1 MGGRFLGVAAF
12 CLALCVPARAV
23 ERPPQ
28 FVVMAFDNCTELER
42 WKELS
47 EFAAEM
53 NRSGDPVHFTFFV
66 SGINFLADD
75 KAGLY
80 QPPNRRRGA
89 SQIGFGGTPEDV
101 AQRVAYINDLYRNG
115 HEIASHAVGH
125 FDGRGWSAADW
136 TQEFSS
142 FRELLTNVA
151 ANNGLDSAVK
161 FAFPPSEVIGFRAP
175 YLDTSPGL
183 YVALKDNAFRY
194 DTSGDNFPENWPEKI
209 GDLWRFNLVQ
219 LKLADSGRRALSMD
233 YNFLAAQ
240 SGGVVDRARRDA
252 FREEM
257 LQTYL
262 AYFRS
267 NYAGDRAPLN
277 IGHHFFDY
285 QDGAYREALETF
297 ARMVCGLP
305 EVRCATYAELADFM
319 DRLDVPTLE
328 AYRNGD
334 FTHAAAPALNV
345 ALNLGTSETAARA
358 PDNESPRIQAS
369 GSPSIASQV
378 HDFRPRAPRFGELQ
392 ARRSA
397 PSEVAETG
405 EPESDSIQ
413 ADPALPRRR
422 HLTRLP
428 VEQAALTAAYG
439 ESIQADPALP
449 RRRHLTRLPVE
460 QAALTGADGE
470 SIQADPVPPRRR
482 HLTRLP
488 PEQGA
493 LAGAEGESIQADPA
507 LPRRRHLTRL
517 PAVHASAAGLRVKAG
532 SEFQS
537 Q

>member
-12 CLALCVPARAV
+12 CLALCAPARAV

-47 EFAAEM
+47 EFAADM
-53 NRSGDPVHFTFFV
+53 NRSGEPLHFTFFV

-89 SQIGFGGTPEDV
+89 SQIGFGGTAEDV

-136 TQEFSS
+136 AQEFSS

-183 YVALKDNAFRY
+183 YVALKDNSFRY

-240 SGGVVDRARRDA
+240 SGGVVDPARRDA

-267 NYAGDRAPLN
+267 NYAGNRAPLN

-319 DRLDVPTLE
+319 DRLDAPTLE

-334 FTHAAAPALNV
+334 FTHAAAPALN
-345 ALNLGTSETAARA
+345 LGAGETAARA

-369 GSPSIASQV
+369 SSLSIASRV
-378 HDFRPRAPRFGELQ
+378 HDFRPRALRFGGLQ
-392 ARRSA
+392 ARRSS

-413 ADPALPRRR
+413 ADPALRRRR
-422 HLTRLP
+422 HSTR
-428 VEQAALTAAYG
+428 
-439 ESIQADPALP
+439 I
-449 RRRHLTRLPVE
+449 PVE

-470 SIQADPVPPRRR
+470 SIQVDPALPHRR

-488 PEQGA
+488 PEQGG
-493 LAGAEGESIQADPA
+493 LTGAEGESIQADPA

-517 PAVHASAAGLRVKAG
+517 PPEQGALTGAEGDSIQAAPALVRRPRLTRIPAEHASAAGLRVKTG